1 MKKLIDPVFGAAILI
16 LGIAIG
22 VFGRMQVHDYIDAA
36 HEVTEV
42 EAEHGHGQPFLD
54 LDESNPETGFTMY
67 DGEMIL
73 VVEVVVGDTSAGD
86 RVLTFYRDDLAEVCA
101 DAAE

>member
-73 VVEVVVGDTSAGD
+73 VVDGD